1 MIHHPLRSLWALP
14 TLLALGA
21 LAACAHAPQASE
33 RRDTVPAWPAAS
45 WQAPLPG
52 GTDVVPR
59 PHQGDLAQMRAWWAA
74 LGDPVLLSLIEA
86 AQAASPTVA
95 QAASRRAQA
104 QAALV
109 GARAASGPAL
119 DAVASLQRGQ
129 TQPSVPLAAVA
140 QAGLQA
146 AWEWDVFGA
155 AAAGQQAAQARLAG
169 AQAQW
174 HDARVTVAAETA
186 LAYLGWRSSEAQARV
201 AQHQAQSQEVS
212 ARLSGLSARAG
223 LTAPATDALA
233 QASVAEARSRVWQW
247 QAQSAQQIKALVALT
262 ALNEQELKQ
271 KMAQSLVDLSL
282 FASKNIAN
290 PVESLPAQTLA
301 QRPDLWAA
309 ETEIEAAR
317 ADLGQARA
325 ARYPRVSL
333 TGSIGHLSSRA
344 LGTQTDL
351 STWSIGPLAISV
363 PIFDGGR
370 REAAVDLAQARF
382 EEAVA
387 LYQARARLA
396 VREVEEALVTLDA
409 TARRQQEADV
419 VQARLGEA
427 LAGAQAR
434 LKAGLASVAELE
446 ELRRTALNAQSALI
460 GLQQERLA
468 AWVALYRAAGGGW
481 SRPDATTLAAR

>member
-1 MIHHPLRSLWALP
+1 MTHSSLRPLWALSA
-14 TLLALGA
+14 LLSLGC
-21 LAACAHAPQASE
+21 LAACAHAPQAAQAK
-33 RRDTVPAWPAAS
+33 DPPHAAPAGA

-52 GTDVVPR
+52 AAAAPR
-59 PHQGDLAQMRAWWAA
+59 PHQGDLAQMRAWWAT
-74 LGDPVLLSLIEA
+74 LGDPVLLTLIDA

-109 GARAASGPAL
+109 GARAALGPVV
-119 DAVASLQRGQ
+119 DASASLQRGQ
-129 TQPSVPLAAVA
+129 TQPAVPLATVA

-146 AWEWDVFGA
+146 AWEWDVFGGL
-155 AAAGQQAAQARLAG
+155 AAGQQAAQARLAG

-186 LAYLGWRSSEAQARV
+186 LAYLAWRSSQAQLRV
-201 AQHQAQSQEVS
+201 AQDQAQSQAVS
-212 ARLSGLSARAG
+212 ARLSALSTRAG
-223 LTAPATDALA
+223 FTAPSTDALA

-247 QAQSAQQIKALVALT
+247 QGQSEQQIKALVALT
-262 ALNEQELKQ
+262 GLPEHDLRQ
-271 KMAQSLVDLSL
+271 KLANVGVEWSL
-282 FASKNIAN
+282 FATRDIAN
-290 PVESLPAQTLA
+290 PVDALPAQTLA

-309 ETEIEAAR
+309 ELDIEAAR

-333 TGSIGHLSSRA
+333 TGSIGQLGSRA
-344 LGTQTDL
+344 LGVQTDL

-363 PIFDGGR
+363 PLWDGGR
-370 REAAVDLAQARF
+370 REAGVDAAQARF
-382 EEAVA
+382 EETVA

-396 VREVEEALVTLDA
+396 VREVEEAMVALDA
-409 TARRQQEADV
+409 TARRQQEADA

-434 LKAGLASVAELE
+434 LKAGLASETE
-446 ELRRTALNAQSALI
+446 FEDLRRTALNAQAALI

-481 SRPDATTLAAR
+481 SRPERPTVAAR